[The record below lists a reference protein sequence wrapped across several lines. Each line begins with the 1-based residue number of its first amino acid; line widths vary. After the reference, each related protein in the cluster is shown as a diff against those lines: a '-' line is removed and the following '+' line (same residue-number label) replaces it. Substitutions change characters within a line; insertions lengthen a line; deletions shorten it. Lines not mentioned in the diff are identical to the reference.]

1 MNNSDIIAKG
11 RHILRMKVTQKYGE
25 DNVDSELLK
34 VPLEGLHTIAL
45 QQIGEQESYIEELE
59 ERIAFLEK
67 ELAKKESKAVLTR
80 EENKKIAQEV
90 RRENVIEKIYN
101 DAAKFKAENKRLKAL
116 NKEIAAQL
124 CLKNIEIE
132 SLKEQIDK

>member
-59 ERIAFLEK
+59 EKIAFLEK
-67 ELAKKESKAVLTR
+67 ELAKKNPKP
-80 EENKKIAQEV
+80 
-90 RRENVIEKIYN
+90 Y
-101 DAAKFKAENKRLKAL
+101 
-116 NKEIAAQL
+116 
-124 CLKNIEIE
+124 
-132 SLKEQIDK
+132 